1 MSSRQWI
8 WCHGALTPSNPSRF
22 LITPWVRFPQVLRAV
37 STLTLDVDLGTSVTP
52 LDLSKATKLKDLLFR
67 CGGSNVQ
74 WIAMALRTVQS
85 KHLQQI
91 TIHPCAA
98 SARLSGEPVPQEW
111 QDLDRTLLQFW
122 TSHSIRPKIVYDPGK
137 GVNDIRGLAPSLLPE
152 LTRRGAVDLVALV

>member
-1 MSSRQWI
+1 M
-8 WCHGALTPSNPSRF
+8 
-22 LITPWVRFPQVLRAV
+22 
-37 STLTLDVDLGTSVTP
+37 TP
-52 LDLSKATKLKDLLFR
+52 LDLSQAAKLKDLLFR

-74 WIAMALRTVQS
+74 RITMALQTVRS
-85 KHLQQI
+85 KHLRQI

-111 QDLDRTLLQFW
+111 QDLDILLVQFW
-122 TSHSIRPKIVYDPGK
+122 TSHLIRPKIMYDPGK